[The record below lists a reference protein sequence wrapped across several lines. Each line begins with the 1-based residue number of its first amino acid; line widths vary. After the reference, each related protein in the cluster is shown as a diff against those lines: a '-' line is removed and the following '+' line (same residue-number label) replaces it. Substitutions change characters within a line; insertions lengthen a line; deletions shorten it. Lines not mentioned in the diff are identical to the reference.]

1 MKYHHFMVSRSAS
14 RVAALDQVLELAVL
28 ITADMSRDLAT
39 RGLTQSRT
47 HLLWKL
53 AQRGPST
60 QRELAGALRVSP
72 RNVTGLVDALVDTG
86 FVMRTPHP
94 ADRRATLV
102 VFTPKGSA
110 AVRVLEREQKDFA
123 RLLFQDMPEQQF
135 TGLVE
140 GLDAVLERLRGPVA
154 REDSEGDHA

>member
-1 MKYHHFMVSRSAS
+1 M
-14 RVAALDQVLELAVL
+14 L
-28 ITADMSRDLAT
+28 ITADMSRDLAA

-47 HLLWKL
+47 RLLWEL
-53 AQRGPST
+53 SHRGPST

-86 FVMRTPHP
+86 FVVRTPHP
-94 ADRRATLV
+94 TDRRATLV
-102 VFTPKGSA
+102 DFTPKGSA

-135 TGLVE
+135 SGLVE
-140 GLDAVLERLRGPVA
+140 GLGAVLERLRGLVV
-154 REDSEGDHA
+154 REDSGGGHA

>member
-1 MKYHHFMVSRSAS
+1 M
-14 RVAALDQVLELAVL
+14 L
-28 ITADMSRDLAT
+28 ITADMSRDLAA

-47 HLLWKL
+47 HLLWEL
-53 AQRGPST
+53 SHRGPST

-86 FVMRTPHP
+86 FVVRTPHP
-94 ADRRATLV
+94 TDRRATLV
-102 VFTPKGSA
+102 DFTPKGSA

-135 TGLVE
+135 SGLVE
-140 GLDAVLERLRGPVA
+140 GLGAVLERLRGLVV
-154 REDSEGDHA
+154 REDSGGGHA